1 VRRWGRALAAALVIA
16 TAGPALAKKPL
27 GVGERVDL
35 NRATSE
41 ELMRL
46 PGVGAKKAQAIL
58 ARRARAPFGRVEEV
72 TSVKGCGAKWFSRA
86 REHLTT
92 GAGAAG
98 DPTSSVRAQGAAWP
112 GR

>member
-1 VRRWGRALAAALVIA
+1 VTSRGRALAAVLLLAA
-16 TAGPALAKKPL
+16 AGPALAKKPL
-27 GVGERVDL
+27 GAGERIDL
-35 NRATSE
+35 NRATAE

-58 ARRARAPFGRVEEV
+58 ARRARAPFERVEEV
-72 TSVKGCGAKWFSRA
+72 TSVKGCGAKWFAGA

-98 DPTSSVRAQGAAWP
+98 GPPSSGRAQGGAWP